1 MDPELLKLITEWAHA
16 RDAFKA
22 SETYYRRASDAMDVA
37 ERALRESL
45 ARRGLKPRAAGAAAA
60 DSNRPSSVPSSPIAP
75 APAPAA
81 VDSNQADA
89 GEEVLAQLR
98 AMMRAMMP
106 GGGMPGFG

>member
-16 RDAFKA
+16 RDAFRA

-75 APAPAA
+75 APAPAPAA
-81 VDSNQADA
+81 VDSNQTDA

-98 AMMRAMMP
+98 AMMP